1 MSFIKVPFAA
11 SGDKTPVP
19 ETDGG
24 GGVNM
29 TQGYTQAYALDP
41 ASDPSARRIER
52 EKMNALF
59 NMITVA
65 INEIQTRGIAP
76 FITASENGGSAF
88 SYGKGA
94 LVSMSGVNYQS
105 LEDANT
111 TTPPNV
117 KWAAVPATIQPL
129 DATLTTLAAL
139 ATGANKLPY
148 FSGVDTASQTDLTQ
162 VGRDIIGKATT
173 DDVLQYLQISDGL
186 IPVGIPLPWP
196 LATPPAGW
204 LKCNGA
210 AFDKTKY
217 PKLAA
222 AYPSGLLPD
231 LRGEFIRGWD
241 DGRGVDAARSLLS
254 RQDSQNMRHAHQEI
268 AAFNMNGNLNGWS
281 MYPSSV
287 YAKRYYE
294 KQDGLFERPANGW
307 TGASGGLGTTV
318 DGGNEARPLN
328 TAYNMILR
336 AA

>member
-52 EKMNALF
+52 EKMNSLF

-173 DDVLQYLQISDGL
+173 DDVLQYLQIGSAAKRN
-186 IPVGIPLPWP
+186 GITAL
-196 LATPPAGW
+196 
-204 LKCNGA
+204 
-210 AFDKTKY
+210 
-217 PKLAA
+217 
-222 AYPSGLLPD
+222 
-231 LRGEFIRGWD
+231 
-241 DGRGVDAARSLLS
+241 
-254 RQDSQNMRHAHQEI
+254 DSQNGWVTFPITVASKELVFIIQWGAWRSPASAASYNCDIIFPI
-268 AAFNMNGNLNGWS
+268 AFPKSCFAIA
-281 MYPSSV
+281 PSCGISTNDYDSNQDYRMQKQSV
-287 YAKRYYE
+287 SIGIPNRFGADAQLFMDLGSTGHSRYFSWIAV
-294 KQDGLFERPANGW
+294 GF
-307 TGASGGLGTTV
+307 
-318 DGGNEARPLN
+318 
-328 TAYNMILR
+328 
-336 AA
+336 